1 MKLKFYK
8 EEDNNCIKIV
18 TNEQKELEFDY
29 IEMIR
34 QIFDDKGIEEPEIS
48 PQYTEEEAESIK
60 SALISD
66 ISETIDTLFDEEG
79 EKKSEGDEEDDLASN

>member
-1 MKLKFYK
+1 
-8 EEDNNCIKIV
+8 
-18 TNEQKELEFDY
+18 DY

-60 SALISD
+60 SLISD